1 MTDCFLSI
9 ESPST
14 GLFKA
19 KGSKFLSYA
28 FPVNSE
34 YEIKEHLKKIKKEHY
49 SARHHCFAWRLGAE
63 KNNFRVNDDGEPSS
77 SAGKPILGQI
87 QKLELSDILIVVV
100 RYFGGTLLGVG
111 VLIQAYKSAAADA
124 LDHAQIKEKIETVPF
139 EIKFEY
145 PQMNEV
151 MYILR
156 KAKLPVLKKEFN
168 LSCKIVSEIRKS
180 KADFLS
186 EIFRRVEDIE
196 IKI

>member
-1 MTDCFLSI
+1 MTDSFLSI

-34 YEIKEHLKKIKKEHY
+34 SDIKEHLKKIKKEHY

-87 QKLELSDILIVVV
+87 QKSDLSDILIVVV

-111 VLIQAYKSAAADA
+111 GLIQAYKSAAADA
-124 LDHAQIKEKIETVPF
+124 LKHAQIKEKVETVPF
-139 EIKFEY
+139 GIKFEY
-145 PQMNEV
+145 PQMKKV
-151 MYILR
+151 MYLLK
-156 KAKLPVLKKEFN
+156 KAKLPILKKEFN
-168 LSCKIVSEIRKS
+168 LSCKIFSEIRKS
-180 KADFLS
+180 EADSLS
-186 EIFRRVEDIE
+186 DIFRKTEGFDIN
-196 IKI
+196 I

>member
-1 MTDCFLSI
+1 MIDSFLSI

-14 GLFKA
+14 GLFKT

-34 YEIKEHLKKIKKEHY
+34 DEIKEHLNKIKKEHY

-63 KNNFRVNDDGEPSS
+63 KNNFRVNDDGEPSF

-87 QKLELSDILIVVV
+87 QKLDLSDILIIVV

-111 VLIQAYKSAAADA
+111 GLIQAYKSAASDA
-124 LDHAQIKEKIETVPF
+124 LEHAQIKEKVETVPF

-145 PQMNEV
+145 TQMNEV
-151 MYILR
+151 MHLFKKTR
-156 KAKLPVLKKEFN
+156 LPVLKKEFN
-168 LSCKIVSEIRKS
+168 LSCKIFSEIRKS
-180 KADFLS
+180 KADSLT
-186 EIFRRVEDIE
+186 EIFRRTADVE

>member
-1 MTDCFLSI
+1 MTDSFLSI

-34 YEIKEHLKKIKKEHY
+34 DEIKEYLNKIKKEHY

-87 QKLELSDILIVVV
+87 QKSDLSDILIIVV

-111 VLIQAYKSAAADA
+111 GLIQAYKSAASDA
-124 LDHAQIKEKIETVPF
+124 LDHAQIKEKVETVSF

-145 PQMNEV
+145 SKIKEAT
-151 MYILR
+151 YLF
-156 KAKLPVLKKEFN
+156 KKTELPILKKEFN
-168 LSCKIVSEIRKS
+168 LSCKIFSEIRISEANSLS
-180 KADFLS
+180 K
-186 EIFRRVEDIE
+186 IFRKTEGFD